1 MFAPLVKAP
10 KAKTA
15 SQTTPTCAPKPPQP
29 TPLWPGAGPSNQA
42 VFRSL
47 RFEAQ
52 QAERPAESTFA
63 NHQMQEADPERIAS
77 RQGVQGASWD
87 FTKVSVFAPDLPSR
101 SEPPT
106 PLLQRKVAIGPVN
119 DPLEHEADRVA
130 DQVLRMPAGQT
141 VALTAAP
148 QVSRKC
154 AQCEEGHEVQLK
166 RAAPAR
172 GPAGEAPALVRQVL
186 NSPGRPLD
194 ATTRAYFEPRFKY
207 DFSAVRVHTDA
218 QATESARQVN
228 SLAYAIGTNV
238 VFRSDTYAPDT
249 PAGKGLLAHELTHVV
264 QQRHAAAN
272 GPLAL
277 GRPGDLAEQEA
288 ELAANGV
295 MSGRQAAFPAGSE
308 NAARVVRR
316 SPGPRTP
323 PTPSPPQW
331 LGPLRARATHLQGD
345 LWDVQI
351 SSLGRSPVGPH
362 DQMQAYLRGFNQ
374 NRPPNVEAMESAHI
388 VGGEHMRDLG
398 WDMPYNKAPC
408 IGVAA
413 SLHDKWTREISNL
426 QSKQG
431 PMGGRTTATAGRPIV
446 GPDDVKA
453 LHHEV
458 YRGIPELQQ
467 ISGRI
472 VDLEGRRVMAA
483 KYGMPKPKPP
493 MEAHQGGMPKPKSP
507 MEAHQG
513 GMPKP
518 KSPMEA
524 HQGGMPKPKS
534 PMEAHQGGM
543 PKPKSPMEAHQGG
556 MPKPEPPMEAH
567 QGGMPKPESPMEAHK
582 GGMPKPKSPMEAHQG
597 GMPKPE
603 APVEA
608 PEGVILPKPT
618 AALEPKVG
626 FRARLSAAK
635 GSFGAGLKAAFS
647 AENIA
652 AAIPEIVL
660 AIADRVAA
668 RDAIRRIE
676 TKFAKEGFAKG
687 VAAGV
692 TGWTEEEVSSNL
704 KNRVTAFRVQGLE
717 DPAGFLTTA
726 YILQLAEAYENY
738 AVDLGYRFSS
748 SKTLKWK
755 ADMRDKGF
763 AALAKYGYQF
773 ARDPKVLLFEYD
785 FIEKLAWVLRPTTNP
800 IIDGAIEK
808 GEERREAEARKIRQE
823 TGGVGM
829 KV

>member
-10 KAKTA
+10 SARTA
-15 SQTTPTCAPKPPQP
+15 SQR
-29 TPLWPGAGPSNQA
+29 TPLWPGAGLSNQA
-42 VFRSL
+42 AFRSL

-52 QAERPAESTFA
+52 QAERLAENTFA

-77 RQGVQGASWD
+77 RQSVQGASWD

-101 SEPPT
+101 SEPPP
-106 PLLQRKVAIGPVN
+106 PLLQQKVAIGPVN

-130 DQVLRMPAGQT
+130 DQVLHMPASQT

-148 QVSRKC
+148 QVSRKW
-154 AQCEEGHEVQLK
+154 AQCEAGHEVQPK
-166 RAAPAR
+166 RADPAR
-172 GPAGEAPALVRQVL
+172 GPVGEAPVLVRQVL

-194 ATTRAYFEPRFKY
+194 AATRAYFEPRFKY
-207 DFSAVRVHTDA
+207 DFSAVRIHTDA

-249 PAGKGLLAHELTHVV
+249 PVGKGLLAHELTHVV
-264 QQRHAAAN
+264 QQRHAPAN
-272 GPLAL
+272 GPLSL
-277 GRPGDLAEQEA
+277 GSPVDLAEQEA
-288 ELAANGV
+288 ELAAKGV

-331 LGPLRARATHLQGD
+331 LGPLRAGATHLQGD

-362 DQMQAYLRGFNQ
+362 DQMQAYLRAFNQ
-374 NRPPNVEAMESAHI
+374 NRPPGVEAMESAHI
-388 VGGEHMRDLG
+388 IGGEHMRDLG
-398 WDMPYNKAPC
+398 WDMPYNNAPC

-458 YRGIPELQQ
+458 YRGIPELQGM
-467 ISGRI
+467 SRRI
-472 VDLEGRRVMAA
+472 VDLEGRRIMGA

-534 PMEAHQGGM
+534 PMEV
-543 PKPKSPMEAHQGG
+543 HQGG
-556 MPKPEPPMEAH
+556 MPKPESPMEAH
-567 QGGMPKPESPMEAHK
+567 QGGMPKPESP
-582 GGMPKPKSPMEAHQG
+582 
-597 GMPKPE
+597 
-603 APVEA
+603 VEA
-608 PEGVILPKPT
+608 PEGVIPTPT

-652 AAIPEIVL
+652 AAIPEAVL
-660 AIADRVAA
+660 AVADRIAA

-763 AALAKYGYQF
+763 AVLVRRGYHF
-773 ARDPKVLLFEYD
+773 GEDPQVLFEYD
-785 FIEKLAWVLRPTTNP
+785 FIDKLAWVLRPTTNP

-808 GEERREAEARKIRQE
+808 GDERREAEARKMRRE
-823 TGGVGM
+823 TGSVGM
-829 KV
+829 KF

>member
-166 RAAPAR
+166 RADPAR

-513 GMPKP
+513 
-518 KSPMEA
+518 
-524 HQGGMPKPKS
+524 
-534 PMEAHQGGM
+534 
-543 PKPKSPMEAHQGG
+543 
-556 MPKPEPPMEAH
+556 
-567 QGGMPKPESPMEAHK
+567 
-582 GGMPKPKSPMEAHQG
+582 
-597 GMPKPE
+597 
-603 APVEA
+603 
-608 PEGVILPKPT
+608 VILPKPT